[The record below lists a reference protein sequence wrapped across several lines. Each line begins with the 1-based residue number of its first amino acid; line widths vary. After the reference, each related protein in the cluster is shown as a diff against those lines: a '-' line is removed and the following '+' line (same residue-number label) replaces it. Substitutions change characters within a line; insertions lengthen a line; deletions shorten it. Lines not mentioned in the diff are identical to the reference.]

1 MEIEKEIKSTKF
13 TNNYHKASINIIY
26 TYNWLN
32 NLIKVELDKSNITNQ
47 QFNILRILRGQ
58 HPQPATINILK
69 ERMLDKMCDAS
80 RIVDRLVQK
89 DLVTRSINRKDR
101 RSVDIQ
107 ITDKGL
113 KLLESVHMEN
123 AMIEGLKNNINDEE
137 AQQLSSLLDKFRG

>member
-13 TNNYHKASINIIY
+13 TNNYQKASINIVY

-32 NLIKVELDKSNITNQ
+32 NLMKEELDKSNITNQ

-89 DLVTRSINRKDR
+89 DLVTRSTNRKDR
-101 RSVDIQ
+101 RSVDIH
-107 ITDKGL
+107 ITEKGL
-113 KLLESVHMEN
+113 ELLEGVQMEN
-123 AMIEGLKNNINDEE
+123 AMIQGLKNNISDEE
-137 AQQLSSLLDKFRG
+137 AQQLSSMLDKFRG